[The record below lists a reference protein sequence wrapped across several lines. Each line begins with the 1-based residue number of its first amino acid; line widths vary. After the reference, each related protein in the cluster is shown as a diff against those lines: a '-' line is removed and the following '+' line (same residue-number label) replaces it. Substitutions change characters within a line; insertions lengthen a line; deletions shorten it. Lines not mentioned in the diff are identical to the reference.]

1 MWGRIEWGG
10 RKSSRRVL
18 AGLKGG
24 CEEREFPS
32 FLYIFSYIPRRSL
45 GKVCCLKQRAL
56 PPSINHCRVLVWLA
70 HHRRHP
76 SLSSP
81 SPLLP
86 LPRISRR
93 AGGRLF
99 GNIIEGCHRGK
110 GKPRPSRSFAT
121 GLGPPLSPP
130 VSAYLWVSVCVCV
143 WAKGFSIDTNNRF
156 GNFLLS
162 RCHPSLHAR
171 HW

>member
-1 MWGRIEWGG
+1 MRQNRVGGG

-18 AGLKGG
+18 ARLKGG

-76 SLSSP
+76 SLLSLSSSP
-81 SPLLP
+81 SNLTKSRRPAIRKYHRGVPPWKREAPSFSLLRNRARPTSFPASFCLP
-86 LPRISRR
+86 LCIR
-93 AGGRLF
+93 
-99 GNIIEGCHRGK
+99 
-110 GKPRPSRSFAT
+110 
-121 GLGPPLSPP
+121 
-130 VSAYLWVSVCVCV
+130 VYVCVCV
-143 WAKGFSIDTNNRF
+143 FERKAF
-156 GNFLLS
+156 
-162 RCHPSLHAR
+162 P
-171 HW
+171 